1 MQDWSDLR
9 CTELILR
16 QTARHTKL
24 CLART
29 YGRPL
34 DSRWLAHVIFCVCC
48 DLQKWLS
55 WLLIS
60 FSSDSPTDTPPLRCY
75 TCLSK
80 KSWDHCQAKA
90 EIKNCAPDESCLT
103 VKAYHTKKTANN
115 TKEEVVHIYA
125 KYCSAECTKKQ
136 CREMGWLCDVSCC
149 SSQECNA
156 SVSNTSPSSC
166 AMIASAIAL
175 SYIIV
180 HDFFAL

>member
-9 CTELILR
+9 CNELIPR

-24 CLART
+24 CLHCT
-29 YGRPL
+29 HGRPL
-34 DSRWLAHVIFCVCC
+34 DFRWLAHVIFCVCC

-60 FSSDSPTDTPPLRCY
+60 FSLDSPTETPSLRCY

-80 KSWDHCQAKA
+80 ISWGDCQAEAK
-90 EIKNCAPDESCLT
+90 IKTCQPDESCLT
-103 VKAYHTKKTANN
+103 ITAYHTIKTENN
-115 TKEEVVHIYA
+115 TKEELVSIYA
-125 KYCSAECTKKQ
+125 KYCSTECTKKQ
-136 CREMGWLCDVSCC
+136 CRQMGWQCDVSCC

-166 AMIASAIAL
+166 AMIALAIAL
-175 SYIIV
+175 CYLIV

>member
-9 CTELILR
+9 CNELILR

-24 CLART
+24 CLHCT
-29 YGRPL
+29 HGRPL
-34 DSRWLAHVIFCVCC
+34 DFRWLAHVIFCVCC

-60 FSSDSPTDTPPLRCY
+60 FSLDSPTETPSLRCY

-80 KSWDHCQAKA
+80 ISWDDCQAEAK
-90 EIKNCAPDESCLT
+90 IKTCQPDESCLT
-103 VKAYHTKKTANN
+103 ITAYHTIKTANN
-115 TKEEVVHIYA
+115 TKEELVSIYA
-125 KYCSAECTKKQ
+125 KYCSTECTKKQ
-136 CREMGWLCDVSCC
+136 CRQMGWQCDVSCC

-166 AMIASAIAL
+166 AMITLAIAL
-175 SYIIV
+175 CYLIL

>member
-1 MQDWSDLR
+1 MFPSPNLIVSLYTPLKEEKPLR
-9 CTELILR
+9 IQMKFWQALLLLDILG
-16 QTARHTKL
+16 TVH
-24 CLART
+24 
-29 YGRPL
+29 GGEN
-34 DSRWLAHVIFCVCC
+34 VGV
-48 DLQKWLS
+48 
-55 WLLIS
+55 
-60 FSSDSPTDTPPLRCY
+60 DSPTDTPPLRCY

-90 EIKNCAPDESCLT
+90 EIRNCEPDESCLT

-115 TKEEVVHIYA
+115 TKEEVVHLYA
-125 KYCSAECTKKQ
+125 KYCSAECSKKQ